1 MDKTEKLIRKL
12 TDKDSNKLMN
22 LIRRF
27 LGEEKGLDIKKIS
40 GTDFYRLKRG
50 RFRIIFHYNEGR
62 KKIDS
67 IKLRDEGIYKNLK

>member
-12 TDKDSNKLMN
+12 VDKDSEKLMN
-22 LIRRF
+22 LIKKF
-27 LGEEKGLDIKKIS
+27 LAGEKGLDIKKIF
-40 GTDFYRLKRG
+40 GTGFYGLKQG

-67 IKLRDEGIYKNLK
+67 IKLRDERTYKNFK